1 MTERELN
8 FNTETHAMLFIVPIT
23 EKVQG
28 GARIHCG
35 KNERLGYFNPKAKRY
50 WPSILVSGVDFVDT
64 NRRTPLIAL
73 VLDPQCGR
81 LRAGVIMPGE
91 KELRLT
97 EDGIRSA
104 LQSIF
109 SRVPY
114 LQWYSGSLAARG
126 KLSPRVLSAE
136 GAAADFLARAGSEDI
151 SPVRFF
157 DPVWFRGRYRVDG
170 VNAFLSYLR
179 DARQRLAW
187 PSAFFAPRWYC
198 RTNNLGP
205 SEHPLI
211 PFL

>member
-1 MTERELN
+1 
-8 FNTETHAMLFIVPIT
+8 
-23 EKVQG
+23 
-28 GARIHCG
+28 
-35 KNERLGYFNPKAKRY
+35 
-50 WPSILVSGVDFVDT
+50 
-64 NRRTPLIAL
+64 
-73 VLDPQCGR
+73 
-81 LRAGVIMPGE
+81 MPGE

-136 GAAADFLARAGSEDI
+136 GAADDFLARAGSEDI

-170 VNAFLSYLR
+170 VNAFPDYRALLTPETAERIHALYARDFETYGYSPALR
-179 DARQRLAW
+179 
-187 PSAFFAPRWYC
+187 
-198 RTNNLGP
+198 
-205 SEHPLI
+205 
-211 PFL
+211 